1 MEVPS
6 HASPESVPG
15 RGDRGEQGHKL
26 EPEAEG

>member
-6 HASPESVPG
+6 HAFPESVPG
-15 RGDRGEQGHKL
+15 WGDEGEQGHKL